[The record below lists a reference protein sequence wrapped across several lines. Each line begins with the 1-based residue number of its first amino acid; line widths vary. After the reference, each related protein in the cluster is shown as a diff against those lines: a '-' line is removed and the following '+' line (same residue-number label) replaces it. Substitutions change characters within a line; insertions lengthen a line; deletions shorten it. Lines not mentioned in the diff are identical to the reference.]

1 MIMFRQEHLLFKD
14 YYKEVGLKLL
24 SRNSV
29 RAHFNVQ
36 NEKKSFGLEVS
47 EVQELIYWN
56 WSTRK
61 TLI

>member
-47 EVQELIYWN
+47 EVQELIY
-56 WSTRK
+56 
-61 TLI
+61 